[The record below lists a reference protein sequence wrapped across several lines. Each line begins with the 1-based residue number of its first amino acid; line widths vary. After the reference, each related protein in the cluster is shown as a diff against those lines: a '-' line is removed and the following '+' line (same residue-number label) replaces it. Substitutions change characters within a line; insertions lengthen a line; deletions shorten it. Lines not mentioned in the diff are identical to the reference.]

1 MERRKRILSVV
12 LAATMVGGTLAGC
25 SGQGGD
31 ASKDTG
37 SAQSTQGA
45 QESKGE
51 TGDASSGEK
60 VSLTIMHMGT
70 EEGIKNGDIESIMMH
85 QVVENFKAKY
95 PDVDLKEEIVGQEAG
110 YETKIK
116 TLAAANE
123 IPDLAM
129 LLPSM
134 MSSFYENGQILD
146 LAPVLKEESEWAD
159 TFADGMFGDYTF
171 GDQILGIPRCS
182 IANHVIYYN
191 TEIFKECGMDSF
203 PADEVE
209 FKEAVQK
216 LKEKGYI
223 PLATGNKGKYAIA
236 SQVMPGILMK
246 FNNSDWYEKV
256 KNYDGASF
264 EDPDAVAAI
273 KYMEELMQMGL
284 FNENVNSLDP
294 NQARQLYYDKKAAMY
309 IEGSWSVSNLIS
321 EAPQEILDATDMT
334 IFPTVKGKEDLKN
347 QIVGGQGWGISIS
360 SNVTDAQKAAAI
372 NFLKEM
378 SAPEI
383 QTLLI
388 EGGSLATARNIEY
401 DESKLNPL
409 FAEFL
414 EMYNSHDKIVGCP
427 EVQLSTAY
435 MDASYVG
442 YQEMSIGAIT
452 AEELAAKLQEAH
464 ESAKK

>member
-1 MERRKRILSVV
+1 MKKTKRILSVV
-12 LAATMVGGTLAGC
+12 LAAMLFGGTLAGC
-25 SGQGGD
+25 GGQGDD

-37 SAQSTQGA
+37 SAQ
-45 QESKGE
+45 ESKGE
-51 TGDASSGEK
+51 AEDSSSGGK

-70 EEGIKNGDIESIMMH
+70 EEAIKNGDIESIMMH
-85 QVVENFKAKY
+85 QVVENFREKY

-146 LAPVLKEESEWAD
+146 LAPVLEEESEWYD
-159 TFADGMFGDYTF
+159 SFADGMFGDFTF
-171 GDQILGIPRCS
+171 GDQILGVPRCS
-182 IANHVIYYN
+182 IVNHVIYYN

-203 PADEVE
+203 PADEEE
-209 FKEAVQK
+209 FKNAVQK
-216 LKEKGYI
+216 LKDKGYI

-246 FNNSDWYEKV
+246 FNSSGWYEKV

-264 EDPDAVAAI
+264 EDEDSMAAI

-321 EAPQEILDATDMT
+321 EAPQEILDNTDMT
-334 IFPTVKGKEDLKN
+334 IFPAVKGKEDLNN
-347 QIVGGQGWGISIS
+347 QIVGGQGWGISVS
-360 SNVTDAQKAAAI
+360 SSVTDEQKEAAI

-388 EGGSLATARNIEY
+388 EGGSLATAKNIEY
-401 DESKLNPL
+401 DESKINPF

-414 EMYNSHDKIVGCP
+414 EMYNSYDKIVGCP